1 MLLVVLH
8 GSLIVFLKKII
19 FLNLN
24 YYYLYFYI
32 VY

>member
-8 GSLIVFLKKII
+8 GSLIVFLKKFI